1 MMSSDTLTFVVQ
13 IIVALGSLSG
23 VGALFMVA
31 AQKRKLIAESGKT
44 NAEADAAFSEAYHRR
59 ASTQISL
66 IEPYER
72 MTFRLQNELDKANSR
87 IDRLT
92 EYVEVLVDIMR
103 ENDITVPPMPREPN
117 D

>member
-1 MMSSDTLTFVVQ
+1 MSSDTLTLVVQ
-13 IIVALGSLSG
+13 IIVAVGGLSG

-59 ASTQISL
+59 ASTQINL
-66 IEPYER
+66 IEPYEK
-72 MTFRLQNELDKANSR
+72 MTNRLQNELDKANTR

-92 EYVEVLVDIMR
+92 EYVEVLVEIMR
-103 ENDITVPPMPREPN
+103 DNDITVPPMPREQN